1 MDSLVDVLT
10 NSMEH
15 ISRDE
20 FLDMFEDVIEKS
32 RLKRIWNK
40 YWELPAHIRFFNST
54 EDWSLFITNI
64 N

>member
-1 MDSLVDVLT
+1 MVDVLT

-15 ISRDE
+15 IRRDE

-40 YWELPAHIRFFNST
+40 YWELPAHTRFSNTS
-54 EDWSLFITNI
+54 EDWSLFITKI

>member
-1 MDSLVDVLT
+1 MNSLVDVLT

-15 ISRDE
+15 ISKEE
-20 FLDMFEDVIEKS
+20 FIEMFVDGIESKK
-32 RLKRIWNK
+32 LIKIWNK
-40 YWELPAHIRFFNST
+40 YWELPAHTRFFNST